1 MIFALRMLP
10 VVQKE
15 NLKRAF
21 LEIDNT
27 KLSKFLQ
34 DRGADWIIWQRNTPE
49 ASYMDRVWEQ

>member
-1 MIFALRMLP
+1 MLP
-10 VVQKE
+10 VVQKV